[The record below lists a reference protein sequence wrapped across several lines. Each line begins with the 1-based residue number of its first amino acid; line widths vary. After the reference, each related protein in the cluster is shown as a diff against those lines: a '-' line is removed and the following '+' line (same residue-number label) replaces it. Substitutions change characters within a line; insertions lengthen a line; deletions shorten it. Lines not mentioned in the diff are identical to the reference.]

1 MPDPTFQ
8 AAIQDPQTV
17 TTDGTPLRPV
27 IDGLVIQHRP
37 PNTDARGELIE
48 VFNPAW
54 GFHPDPLVYAYAV
67 VAYPGSVRAWV
78 MHKKQD
84 DRIFVLGG
92 RSRWAFYDARAES
105 PTYKMLNVFVFTER
119 HRVLFTIP
127 RGVFHGTQNIG
138 QMDATFINMPSKPF
152 NHEHPD
158 KYRLPVKNDLIPF
171 DFST

>member
-1 MPDPTFQ
+1 MLDPMLT
-8 AAIQDPQTV
+8 AAVQDPQTV
-17 TTDGTPLRPV
+17 TPDGTPVKPV
-27 IDGLVIQHRP
+27 IDGLLIQHRP
-37 PNTDARGELIE
+37 PNTDPRGELIE

-54 GFHPDPLVYAYAV
+54 GIHPDPLVYAYAV

-78 MHKKQD
+78 MHKEQD

-92 RSRWAFYDARAES
+92 RSRWAFYDARADS
-105 PTYKMLNVFVFTER
+105 PTHRMLNVFVFTER

-138 QMDATFINMPSKPF
+138 QTDATFINMPSRPY
-152 NHEHPD
+152 NHANPD